1 MRTITQELH
10 VTVYGLK
17 SRSRSEID
25 MLFIM
30 TETNS
35 GVTFLSRVKASW
47 NFDHETCLK
56 FNSKKAQIKESICLF
71 KASLK

>member
-1 MRTITQELH
+1 MRFKDYKVKTASITQSARTTTVKLFVQSLYIMRTITQELH

-30 TETNS
+30 TETNTS
-35 GVTFLSRVKASW
+35 VTKNV
-47 NFDHETCLK
+47 DPG
-56 FNSKKAQIKESICLF
+56 
-71 KASLK
+71 